1 MRLWYSQLIILSIS
15 FKLCIHKIF
24 TRDSIRNFRD
34 LFCKKSFLLFC
45 FFPNWLKL
53 HGWFLPSKTTRSE
66 NYLCQNKKITQ
77 RKRWEWRSAKPL
89 WSKHGRDGLV
99 SIVLLTRQVLRLI
112 DRWGC
117 PMALPRVLVLLQVV
131 GSAQQTCTTS
141 WGCPADG
148 SDGVTVIQWQESQQ
162 LPTPGEGVSP
172 IHRSYLSALP
182 HDNAKVHIGRGTQG
196 SVEGSPP
203 LSCVWKTLWPGW
215 PSHSP
220 PPLSTCS
227 F

>member
-1 MRLWYSQLIILSIS
+1 MATCSFCLFICDNAIMISQLMTPSI
-15 FKLCIHKIF
+15 
-24 TRDSIRNFRD
+24 T
-34 LFCKKSFLLFC
+34 
-45 FFPNWLKL
+45 KL
-53 HGWFLPSKTTRSE
+53 HGLKTTFVRIS
-66 NYLCQNKKITQ
+66 KKFTK
-77 RKRWEWRSAKPL
+77 RKRWKWRSAKPL

-117 PMALPRVLVLLQVV
+117 PMALTRVLVLLQVV
-131 GSAQQTCTTS
+131 GSAQQPCTTS

-182 HDNAKVHIGRGTQG
+182 HDNAKVHIGRGTLG

>member
-1 MRLWYSQLIILSIS
+1 MYGFSPNRKTSIFSQPII
-15 FKLCIHKIF
+15 FWIF
-24 TRDSIRNFRD
+24 GFS
-34 LFCKKSFLLFC
+34 C
-45 FFPNWLKL
+45 
-53 HGWFLPSKTTRSE
+53 SKTTLITKFTRMTQ
-66 NYLCQNKKITQ
+66 NCLCQNKKITLS
-77 RKRWEWRSAKPL
+77 RRWKWRSAKPL

-117 PMALPRVLVLLQVV
+117 PMALTRVLVLLQVV
-131 GSAQQTCTTS
+131 GSAQRTCTTS

-182 HDNAKVHIGRGTQG
+182 HDNAKVHIGRGTLG

-215 PSHSP
+215 PSHCP
-220 PPLSTCS
+220 PPLSRCS